1 MILNDLRLNLIRN
14 DDIKQKWWG
23 EVMMTSHSDVRLQ
36 NYDCFLSLYHGY
48 LQYHDTNTIPT
59 LYTTFTMFLIN
70 IQPSSVR

>member
-48 LQYHDTNTIPT
+48 L
-59 LYTTFTMFLIN
+59 
-70 IQPSSVR
+70 